1 MKERK
6 HPGGVNSERA
16 NEAFLKISMVLLE
29 EEEKNLW
36 PWKVLEKGIF
46 REQKNVEMKNNC

>member
-29 EEEKNLW
+29 EEEKNLR
-36 PWKVLEKGIF
+36 PWKVLEKGII